1 MDKINGSPWVQ
12 EEARHHLLSSQT
24 ALPHLTGNLANIRN
38 IICSVSTVAAI
49 NVSFL
54 ILEN

>member
-1 MDKINGSPWVQ
+1 VGAPGCRRK
-12 EEARHHLLSSQT
+12 ARHHLLSSQM